1 MNLNAL
7 VGSSASSSLAN
18 GGTASQAAA
27 VTSTAAPLLG
37 KAEQRVQSALDAST
51 TQLSKFGLLKS
62 ALFDGQVAAQALS
75 QLSSTATPEAVTT
88 AMGTFFK
95 KFNATMDAAA
105 GAANAA
111 LSASSST
118 ATSNSAKRVIN
129 DAKAALRADPAV
141 GTAMKKLGLTLQSN
155 GSLVQD
161 ARKFATALAAD
172 PAGVRL
178 ALASL
183 GKQVDVLNSRELAP
197 SGAVGA
203 ALSGLGQRN
212 TALTAQQ
219 KALKAFEQAAA
230 A

>member
-1 MNLNAL
+1 
-7 VGSSASSSLAN
+7 
-18 GGTASQAAA
+18 
-27 VTSTAAPLLG
+27 
-37 KAEQRVQSALDAST
+37 
-51 TQLSKFGLLKS
+51 
-62 ALFDGQVAAQALS
+62 
-75 QLSSTATPEAVTT
+75 
-88 AMGTFFK
+88 
-95 KFNATMDAAA
+95 
-105 GAANAA
+105 
-111 LSASSST
+111 
-118 ATSNSAKRVIN
+118 
-129 DAKAALRADPAV
+129 
-141 GTAMKKLGLTLQSN
+141 MKKLGLTLQSN